1 MKNILIHGLGQN
13 ETSWNKVK
21 DILNNN
27 YIDVETPNLFNI
39 VKNYQLNYE
48 NLYKNFTD
56 YCNGIKEKLNL
67 IGLSLGGILTIDYV
81 IEYPEKVNSIIL
93 SGTPYE
99 IPKTIFNIQNLI
111 YKFIPKKVFEQI
123 GCPKKDLINLLN
135 SMKELSIPQKA
146 KNIKCKTLI
155 ICGERE
161 KNNINMRSAKLLN
174 KDIKNSIF
182 KIIPNAG
189 HEINIDAPEEF
200 ANIIKLFLESE
211 EISI

>member
-39 VKNYQLNYE
+39 AKNYQLNYE
-48 NLYKNFTD
+48 NLYKTFTD
-56 YCNGIKEKLNL
+56 YCNGFKEKLNL

-146 KNIKCKTLI
+146 RI
-155 ICGERE
+155 
-161 KNNINMRSAKLLN
+161 
-174 KDIKNSIF
+174 
-182 KIIPNAG
+182 
-189 HEINIDAPEEF
+189 
-200 ANIIKLFLESE
+200 
-211 EISI
+211 

>member
-27 YIDVETPNLFNI
+27 YINVETPNLFNI

-56 YCNGIKEKLNL
+56 YCNGFKEKLNL

-146 KNIKCKTLI
+146 RI
-155 ICGERE
+155 
-161 KNNINMRSAKLLN
+161 
-174 KDIKNSIF
+174 
-182 KIIPNAG
+182 
-189 HEINIDAPEEF
+189 
-200 ANIIKLFLESE
+200 
-211 EISI
+211 

>member
-13 ETSWNKVK
+13 ETSWNKIK

-56 YCNGIKEKLNL
+56 YCNGFKEKLNL

-93 SGTPYE
+93 SRTPYE
-99 IPKTIFNIQNLI
+99 IAYLRLYQMQDMKLILMHQKNL
-111 YKFIPKKVFEQI
+111 QI
-123 GCPKKDLINLLN
+123 
-135 SMKELSIPQKA
+135 S
-146 KNIKCKTLI
+146 
-155 ICGERE
+155 
-161 KNNINMRSAKLLN
+161 
-174 KDIKNSIF
+174 
-182 KIIPNAG
+182 
-189 HEINIDAPEEF
+189 
-200 ANIIKLFLESE
+200 
-211 EISI
+211 

>member
-13 ETSWNKVK
+13 ETSWNEVK
-21 DILNNN
+21 DILNKN
-27 YIDVETPNLFNI
+27 YIEVETPNLFNI
-39 VKNYQLNYE
+39 TKNYQLNYE
-48 NLYKNFTD
+48 NLYKSFAD
-56 YCNGIKEKLNL
+56 YCNGFKEKLNL

-81 IEYPEKVNSIIL
+81 IEYPEKVNAIIL

-111 YKFIPKKVFEQI
+111 YKFMPKKVFEQI

-135 SMKELSIPQKA
+135 SMKELSIPQKT
-146 KNIKCKTLI
+146 KNIRCKTLI

-161 KNNINMRSAKLLN
+161 KNNINMKSAKQLN
-174 KDIKNSIF
+174 NDIKNSTF

-189 HEINIDAPEEF
+189 HEINIDTPEEF